1 MATQPQSPKRA
12 GVEPVSA
19 GSSRDLLWEHCRNS
33 LGTARLLVHEGRPER
48 LISTACLMAV
58 ESGCRAALEDL
69 GTGYDGNLRRNLRRG
84 LGVLQA
90 PAGLLAALDFGAGRE
105 RLAATERAVGWLS
118 ARLKERAPERSWGF

>member
-1 MATQPQSPKRA
+1 MASQPVQT
-12 GVEPVSA
+12 
-19 GSSRDLLWEHCRNS
+19 GSSRDLLWEHCQNS

-69 GTGYDGNLRRNLRRG
+69 GTRYDGNLRRG
-84 LGVLQA
+84 LGMLEA
-90 PAGLLAALDFGAGRE
+90 PAGLLAGLDFGAGRE